1 MSKNIVKDVHDASG
15 KVDKETGLGW
25 DPVKQTIIASDE
37 WWEKKVKVQIV
48 VASMALHNFIR
59 NHSMTYQEF
68 QSYDDDDDDE
78 LLPPGHEEDHRDE
91 EIVDENFTHRRDYG
105 FKLQDLPKGR
115 KGYMLKG
122 FFAINNLM
130 VEVTPTNDG
139 HIYTAIMAT
148 KMYSTEILLPKNS
161 SLHQNIPDLAAN

>member
-1 MSKNIVKDVHDASG
+1 MWDDASVETFISICVVETLA
-15 KVDKETGLGW
+15 KNQTKTGLGW

-91 EIVDENFTHRRDYG
+91 EIVDENFTHRRELDVERERI
-105 FKLQDLPKGR
+105 D
-115 KGYMLKG
+115 
-122 FFAINNLM
+122 NLL
-130 VEVTPTNDG
+130 
-139 HIYTAIMAT
+139 I
-148 KMYSTEILLPKNS
+148 S
-161 SLHQNIPDLAAN
+161 S

>member
-1 MSKNIVKDVHDASG
+1 MSKNIVKDVQDASG

-68 QSYDDDDDDE
+68 QSYDDDDE

-91 EIVDENFTHRRDYG
+91 EIVDENFTHRRELDVERERI
-105 FKLQDLPKGR
+105 D
-115 KGYMLKG
+115 
-122 FFAINNLM
+122 NLL
-130 VEVTPTNDG
+130 
-139 HIYTAIMAT
+139 I
-148 KMYSTEILLPKNS
+148 S
-161 SLHQNIPDLAAN
+161 S